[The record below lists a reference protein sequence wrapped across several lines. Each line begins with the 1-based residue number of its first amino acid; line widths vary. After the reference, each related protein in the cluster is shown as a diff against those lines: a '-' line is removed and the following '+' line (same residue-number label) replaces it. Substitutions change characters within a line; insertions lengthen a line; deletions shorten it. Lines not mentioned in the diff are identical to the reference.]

1 MISTTDLSLIKM
13 VSDHYFIKRDKIVN
27 KFTFRGRYFFD
38 RFERVNATLGPT
50 LIKEHLERK
59 IIIAHDLLGRN
70 NIVENIVIDYN
81 GFDPERFWHRSQLVL
96 REEGYI
102 NFTAYK
108 TKTNG
113 HLHLYIHK
121 GHTAFDEGC
130 QLASKISLLLAS
142 KMPVQ
147 WRVFPTINLPK
158 EYNIMALPYEVY
170 QKERGSSW
178 SKHL

>member
-1 MISTTDLSLIKM
+1 MNQNITASICTIGDEILIGQIVDTNSSTIARELGKIGVKCSGM
-13 VSDHYFIKRDKIVN
+13 VSIGD
-27 KFTFRGRYFFD
+27 D
-38 RFERVNATLGPT
+38 RTQILETLS
-50 LIKEHLERK
+50 EE
-59 IIIAHDLLGRN
+59 LGKN
-70 NIVENIVIDYN
+70 DIVENIVIDYN
-81 GFDPERFWHRSQLVL
+81 GFDPERFWHRAQLVL

-102 NFTAYK
+102 NFTAYQTK
-108 TKTNG
+108 TKG

-121 GHTAFDEGC
+121 GHTTFNEGC

-178 SKHL
+178 SKHM

>member
-81 GFDPERFWHRSQLVL
+81 GFDPERFWHRAQLVL

-113 HLHLYIHK
+113 H
-121 GHTAFDEGC
+121 DEGC

>member
-13 VSDHYFIKRDKIVN
+13 VGDHYFIKRDKIVN

-81 GFDPERFWHRSQLVL
+81 GFDPERFGQ
-96 REEGYI
+96 
-102 NFTAYK
+102 
-108 TKTNG
+108 
-113 HLHLYIHK
+113 
-121 GHTAFDEGC
+121 
-130 QLASKISLLLAS
+130 
-142 KMPVQ
+142 
-147 WRVFPTINLPK
+147 NL
-158 EYNIMALPYEVY
+158 
-170 QKERGSSW
+170 
-178 SKHL
+178 

>member
-50 LIKEHLERK
+50 LIKEHFEHK
-59 IIIAHDLLGRN
+59 IIIAHDLIGKDN
-70 NIVENIVIDYN
+70 CVENIVFDYN
-81 GFDPERFWHRSQLVL
+81 GFNAERFWHRAQLIL
-96 REEGYI
+96 REEGFI

-108 TKTNG
+108 TKTKG